1 MEDKKEWIGWRI
13 LDAVA
18 KIIIPLLLAVIAW
31 QQNQAAQRRSAEL
44 TKEQAEATQRQIQLK
59 YIELVWTSMIGKDD
73 NAKLLSMKLLK
84 SLDSTTAATLSSAI
98 SQDATQSQEVRKAAS
113 DAVTNT
119 ALDVLKGM
127 RIDIF
132 LKDGSG
138 RERRQAT
145 ADSIQRLIAQ
155 QNLGNTVRIRIY
167 TEGDFPTSPARA
179 NEVRF
184 DSEKELLSAQVLAAL
199 LNGENPGRNFQL
211 RKVRTSTPGYLS
223 IMIL

>member
-1 MEDKKEWIGWRI
+1 MEDKKEWIGWRV

-18 KIIIPLLLAVIAW
+18 KIIIPLLLAVIAH
-31 QQNQAAQRRSAEL
+31 QQNEA
-44 TKEQAEATQRQIQLK
+44 ATQREANYKEEQKDAALRERQLK
-59 YIELVWTSMIGKDD
+59 YIELVWSSVTGTDER
-73 NAKLLSMKLLK
+73 AKLLSMKLLK
-84 SLDSTTAATLSSAI
+84 SMDSATAATISSAV
-98 SQDATQSQEVRKAAS
+98 SQDTTQPEAVRKAAS

-138 RERRQAT
+138 RERRQAM
-145 ADSIQRLIAQ
+145 ADSVQRLIAQ
-155 QNLGNTVRIRIY
+155 QKLDNTVRIRTY
-167 TEGDFPTSPARA
+167 TDGDFPTSPARA

-184 DSEKELLSAQVLAAL
+184 DSEEELLSAQVLAAL
-199 LNGENPGRNFQL
+199 LNGDNLRWNYQL
-211 RKVRTSTPGYLS
+211 RKVRTPTPGYLS